1 MPNNHV
7 THLLKKLEE
16 QSTEKSKLVDCNFAI
31 GEEDKYKVEALAE
44 LFHISEEELVAD
56 LLHAALLEIEEKM
69 PYRAGTKVIR
79 VEEGDPVYEDIGP
92 MPRYMAIK
100 SRLSKITRCA

>member
-7 THLLKKLEE
+7 AHLLNTLEE
-16 QSTEKSKLVDCNFAI
+16 QSIEKSQLIDCNVAI
-31 GEEDKYKVEALAE
+31 KKEDKLKVQALAE
-44 LFHISEEELVAD
+44 LFHLSDEELVAQ
-56 LLHAALLEIEEKM
+56 LLHTVLLDIEEKM
-69 PYRAGTKVIR
+69 PYRAGNKIIR

-100 SRLSKITRCA
+100 NRLNQATKCA